1 MSTKAAAATPTEK
14 KTRTRRTPEEK
25 LAATMA
31 QIEAMKKQHDDWVK
45 EAEIELATA
54 EGGLKSAN
62 ANREKFLA
70 SLRGMA

>member
-1 MSTKAAAATPTEK
+1 MSTKAAAATPTTEK
-14 KTRTRRTPEEK
+14 RKRRTPEEK

-45 EAEIELATA
+45 EAEIDLATA

-62 ANREKFLA
+62 ASREQFLA